1 MDRKEAHANIVNFLK
16 NQTNLRETI
25 EERIVYK
32 ELENRGEDVT
42 EATVKEYFM
51 MHNAEINEKVT
62 ETIDVLVWE
71 MLPEKPIVTVIKRFD
86 LWSLLLVP
94 PLYPLASYAAQLL
107 FQEPRNWI
115 DIGSVFVSIAILLS
129 FLIASLIANL
139 FFKH

>member
-1 MDRKEAHANIVNFLK
+1 
-16 NQTNLRETI
+16 
-25 EERIVYK
+25 
-32 ELENRGEDVT
+32 
-42 EATVKEYFM
+42 

>member
-16 NQTNLRETI
+16 NQTNLRGTI